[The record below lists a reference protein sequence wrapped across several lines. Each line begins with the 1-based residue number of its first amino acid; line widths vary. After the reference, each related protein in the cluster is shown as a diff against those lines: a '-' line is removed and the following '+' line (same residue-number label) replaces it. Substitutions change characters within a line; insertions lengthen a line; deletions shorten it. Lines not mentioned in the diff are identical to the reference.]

1 MFENLTPKQLIE
13 IMRSRVNHRN
23 PDIVEPLRAYFR
35 LTESYDI
42 NPLLPHKPKS
52 TIGHTVKFEENRRLY
67 RAHHLAMKVINAQ
80 KPVEFELRGE
90 GSMSMCVDGQKSN
103 IQIEMD
109 DMPRFKPTVDYS
121 GGALQGQYMG
131 SKYKR
136 LDRKAGKVTWIR

>member
-1 MFENLTPKQLIE
+1 MFENLSTQQLIQ

-35 LTESYDI
+35 LTDSYDI
-42 NPLLPHKPKS
+42 KPLLPHS
-52 TIGHTVKFEENRRLY
+52 ANATIGSRVKFEENRRMY

-90 GSMSMCVDGQKSN
+90 GSMSMCVDGHKSN

-131 SKYKR
+131 SRYKR
-136 LDRKAGKVTWIR
+136 NDHKAGKVTWIR

>member
-1 MFENLTPKQLIE
+1 MFENLSTQQLIQ

-23 PDIVEPLRAYFR
+23 PDIVEPLRAYYN
-35 LTESYDI
+35 LTGTTDI
-42 NPLLPHKPKS
+42 NPLLPHRPKA
-52 TIGHTVKFEENRRLY
+52 TTTCRVKFEENRRMY
-67 RAHHLAMKVINAQ
+67 RAHYLAMKVINATRPSEIQ
-80 KPVEFELRGE
+80 LKGE
-90 GSMSMCVDGQKSN
+90 GSMSMDGHKSS

-136 LDRKAGKVTWIR
+136 NDRKAGKVTWIR